1 MFKLSR
7 SLPAVPS
14 RRLAAA
20 SLALVATCGLFSTGG
35 AEASTAT
42 TSFAVT
48 ATVLSACIVSAS
60 PLAFANYDP
69 TASAATTGTTTLV
82 VTCTNGSTYN
92 IGLNPGVGT
101 GATVASRKMTY
112 GSSLLT
118 YGLYQDSGH
127 ATVWGQTVGT
137 DTVSGTGTGLPVT
150 QTVYG
155 QIPAQQTAP
164 HGAYTD
170 TITVTV
176 TY

>member
-1 MFKLSR
+1 MS
-7 SLPAVPS
+7 
-14 RRLAAA
+14 
-20 SLALVATCGLFSTGG
+20 STGIDRRSGLIRATALIAAVVAGTPSGGG
-35 AEASTAT
+35 ARASTT
-42 TSFAVT
+42 TSSFVVT
-48 ATVLSACIVSAS
+48 ATVLSACIVTAS

-82 VTCTNGSTYN
+82 VTCTNGAPYN
-92 IGLNPGVGT
+92 IGLNPGGGT

-112 GSSLLT
+112 GGNLLS
-118 YGLYQDSGH
+118 YGLYQDSGYS
-127 ATVWGQTVGT
+127 TVWGQTVGT
-137 DTVSGTGTGLPVT
+137 DTVTGTGTGLPVT

-155 QIPAQQTAP
+155 QIPAQQTVP